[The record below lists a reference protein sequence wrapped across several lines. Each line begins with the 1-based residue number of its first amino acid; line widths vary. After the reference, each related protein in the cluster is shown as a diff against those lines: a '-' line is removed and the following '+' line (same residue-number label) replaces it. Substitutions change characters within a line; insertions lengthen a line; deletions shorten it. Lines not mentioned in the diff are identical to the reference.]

1 MKNGKGVVRM
11 KKLSEIN
18 KDNYILMYSADMN
31 TYTVITPD
39 EIDYFIK
46 EYKDD
51 ELKFYTA
58 IESVAKTSV
67 KEVLEVLTERYED
80 SQYDDWSEFMYNDM
94 KDLPEVK
101 AFVEAFNKAAEAN
114 ESYLEGEQILIDE

>member
-1 MKNGKGVVRM
+1 M

-18 KDNYILMYSADMN
+18 KDDYILMYNADMN

-39 EIDYFIK
+39 EIDYFMK
-46 EYKDD
+46 EYKGN

-58 IESVAKTSV
+58 VKSVAKTSV

>member
-1 MKNGKGVVRM
+1 MIKGVGRM

-18 KDNYILMYSADMN
+18 KDDYILMYNADMN
-31 TYTVITPD
+31 TYTVITSD
-39 EIDYFIK
+39 EIDYFMK
-46 EYKDD
+46 EYKGN

-58 IESVAKTSV
+58 IKSVAKTSV

-80 SQYDDWSEFMYNDM
+80 SQYDDWSEAMYDDM

-101 AFVEAFNKAAEAN
+101 AFVEAFNKAAAAN